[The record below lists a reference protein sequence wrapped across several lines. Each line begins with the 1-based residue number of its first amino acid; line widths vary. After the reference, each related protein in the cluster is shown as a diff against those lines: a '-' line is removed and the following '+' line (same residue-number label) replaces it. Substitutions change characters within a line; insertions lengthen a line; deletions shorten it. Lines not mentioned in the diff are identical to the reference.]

1 MLTTTRIQLPDD
13 EYLDDEDDPE
23 SLDIDL
29 EDLMSSAEKSPDGSV
44 IAALKGSIAAGLDS
58 KESEFDTPSTAARGL
73 SSSTKMYFNDIDA
86 ELGGKKSSFSFENT
100 VVQPAETNRR
110 NSKRLQMER
119 DAKYNAMIFEK
130 KKFEDT
136 TGERAFGLL
145 VEKEGE
151 REAAM
156 TVSDFEKSIEDDSIC
171 ICQRCFKLQQYGS
184 VEESLRPG
192 WSDHELLTPERFE
205 TLLECIRET
214 ETVVLCI
221 VDVFDLKGSLLPNL
235 KQIAGTNPIVIAA
248 NKVDLLP
255 KDVSSARLTSWIHT
269 EVKEFCDL
277 RSPRE
282 AEDMKRQE
290 MVAKGWYR
298 PEKGEDE
305 GLLRRSN
312 VHLVSCQSGAGMTD
326 LMKSLM
332 GLAADN
338 GNKVCYLFYI
348 LLLQLYRPF
357 CSG

>member
-1 MLTTTRIQLPDD
+1 MNT
-13 EYLDDEDDPE
+13 
-23 SLDIDL
+23 
-29 EDLMSSAEKSPDGSV
+29 AEKSSDGSV
-44 IAALKGSIAAGLDS
+44 ISALKGSIATGLDN
-58 KESEFDTPSTAARGL
+58 KESLFNTPVTAARGL
-73 SSSTKMYFNDIDA
+73 SSDTKMYFNDIDI
-86 ELGGKKSSFSFENT
+86 ESGGKMASFSFENT
-100 VVQPAETNRR
+100 VVQPIETNRR
-110 NSKRLQMER
+110 NSKILQMQR
-119 DAKYNAMIFEK
+119 DAAYQAKVAEK
-130 KKFEDT
+130 RKLEDM
-136 TGERAFGLL
+136 TGMRAAGLL
-145 VEKEGE
+145 VDKEGE
-151 REAAM
+151 REKVM
-156 TVSDFEKSIEDDSIC
+156 TVGEFEKSIIDDSIC

-282 AEDMKRQE
+282 QEDMKRQE

-298 PEKGEDE
+298 AEKGEDE

-312 VHLVSCQSGAGMTD
+312 VHLVSCQSGAGMTE

-338 GNKVCYLFYI
+338 GNKVHFYI
-348 LLLQLYRPF
+348 LLYQYTSSIFVLNLNFLCCTKYDF
-357 CSG
+357 YL